1 MASRAEVRVLG
12 LGNVLMGDDAF
23 GPWVIEQLLAEWDF
37 PGGVTVTDVGTPGLD
52 LTPYLADA
60 DTILIVD
67 TVKAEGPAG
76 TLKVYSREQLLACP
90 PKPRLSPHDPGL
102 TEALFTLALGGCAPE
117 DVVLIGAVP
126 ENVDKG
132 LRLSPA
138 VRMAVDAAV
147 SEVVVQLIKLGLAP
161 RRKTGAPAFVSPW
174 WERPATPAASVP
186 VS

>member
-1 MASRAEVRVLG
+1 M
-12 LGNVLMGDDAF
+12 
-23 GPWVIEQLLAEWDF
+23 
-37 PGGVTVTDVGTPGLD
+37 
-52 LTPYLADA
+52 
-60 DTILIVD
+60 
-67 TVKAEGPAG
+67 
-76 TLKVYSREQLLACP
+76 
-90 PKPRLSPHDPGL
+90 
-102 TEALFTLALGGCAPE
+102 
-117 DVVLIGAVP
+117 LIGAVP

-138 VRMAVDAAV
+138 VRMAVDAAE